1 MRAVLVPSSGAADV
15 LQVTEVDRPS
25 PGAGQVLV
33 RVAVAGV
40 NYMDVYQRSGAVSLP
55 TPFVAGVEGVGTV
68 AEIGDGVDDLAI
80 GRRVGWLRGGQ
91 GSYAEYVLVDS
102 AMAVPI
108 PDAVPDDV
116 AAAVLMQGVTAHYL
130 ATDTYRVQPGDTVLV
145 HSAAGGVGQLLTQVV
160 TLRGGRVIGTVST
173 EQKAEVARAAGAEEV
188 LRYEE
193 VPVRVRQLTDGNGVA
208 VVYDGVGGA
217 TFDASLAS
225 LRPRGVL
232 VVYGT
237 SSGPTPPLEIP
248 RLNSGGSLYVT
259 RPTVVHYTA
268 TREELRARTDELF
281 GWVASGQLRVSIG
294 GRYPLADAARAHQD
308 LESRRTTGK
317 LLLFPAD
324 GAGARLTIRPS
335 TSFVGFPRECRARQL
350 PDSACAAASSSADP
364 PRQGRRRPGR
374 HRPAARR
381 AGHAA
386 GGRDRQLARGVRA
399 GARPGGG
406 VPRPPGGADLGAG
419 GRTAGTAAP
428 GRPSTRG
435 STTTPSRRCSRSSVR
450 RPATC
455 GRWPSS
461 ATTRRSRSSRPS
473 STTVD
478 GNPAAQRDLE
488 TGSRP
493 RAVAVFSL
501 AGPFADIAPGTATL
515 DDFTAPHG

>member
-15 LQVTEVDRPS
+15 LQVTDADRPS

-40 NYMDVYQRSGAVSLP
+40 NYMDVYQRSGAVQLP

-68 AEIGDGVDDLAI
+68 AEVGDGVDDLPI

-91 GSYAEYVLVDS
+91 GSYAEYVLVDA
-102 AMAVPI
+102 AMAVPV
-108 PDAVPDDV
+108 PDAVPDEV

-193 VPVRVRQLTDGNGVA
+193 VPGRVRQLTGGNGVA
-208 VVYDGVGGA
+208 AVYDGVGGA

-268 TREELRARTDELF
+268 TREELRARTDEVF

-324 GAGARLTIRPS
+324 GAA
-335 TSFVGFPRECRARQL
+335 
-350 PDSACAAASSSADP
+350 
-364 PRQGRRRPGR
+364 
-374 HRPAARR
+374 PA
-381 AGHAA
+381 
-386 GGRDRQLARGVRA
+386 
-399 GARPGGG
+399 
-406 VPRPPGGADLGAG
+406 
-419 GRTAGTAAP
+419 
-428 GRPSTRG
+428 
-435 STTTPSRRCSRSSVR
+435 
-450 RPATC
+450 
-455 GRWPSS
+455 
-461 ATTRRSRSSRPS
+461 
-473 STTVD
+473 
-478 GNPAAQRDLE
+478 
-488 TGSRP
+488 
-493 RAVAVFSL
+493 
-501 AGPFADIAPGTATL
+501 
-515 DDFTAPHG
+515 

>member
-1 MRAVLVPSSGAADV
+1 VRAVLVTSSGAADV

-25 PGAGQVLV
+25 PDAGQVLV

-68 AEIGDGVDDLAI
+68 VEVGDGVDDLPI
-80 GRRVGWLRGGQ
+80 GQRVGWLRGGQ
-91 GSYAEYVLVDS
+91 GSYAEYVLVDA
-102 AMAVPI
+102 AMAVPV
-108 PDAVPDDV
+108 PDAVPDEA

-145 HSAAGGVGQLLTQVV
+145 HAAAGGVGQLLTQVV
-160 TLRGGRVIGTVST
+160 RLRGGRVIGTVST

-193 VPVRVRQLTDGNGVA
+193 VPGRVKQLTGGNGVA
-208 VVYDGVGGA
+208 AVYDGVGGA

-225 LRPRGVL
+225 LRARGVL

-268 TREELRARTDELF
+268 TRDELRARTDEVF

-294 GRYPLADAARAHQD
+294 GRFPLADAARAHQD

-324 GAGARLTIRPS
+324 DRH
-335 TSFVGFPRECRARQL
+335 
-350 PDSACAAASSSADP
+350 DS
-364 PRQGRRRPGR
+364 
-374 HRPAARR
+374 
-381 AGHAA
+381 
-386 GGRDRQLARGVRA
+386 RDDA
-399 GARPGGG
+399 
-406 VPRPPGGADLGAG
+406 
-419 GRTAGTAAP
+419 
-428 GRPSTRG
+428 
-435 STTTPSRRCSRSSVR
+435 
-450 RPATC
+450 
-455 GRWPSS
+455 
-461 ATTRRSRSSRPS
+461 
-473 STTVD
+473 
-478 GNPAAQRDLE
+478 
-488 TGSRP
+488 
-493 RAVAVFSL
+493 
-501 AGPFADIAPGTATL
+501 
-515 DDFTAPHG
+515 

>member
-1 MRAVLVPSSGAADV
+1 VRAVLVTSSGAADV

-68 AEIGDGVDDLAI
+68 VEFGDGVDDLPI
-80 GRRVGWLRGGQ
+80 GQRVGWLRGGQ
-91 GSYAEYVLVDS
+91 GSYAEYVLVDA
-102 AMAVPI
+102 AMAVPV
-108 PDAVPDDV
+108 PDAVPDEA

-145 HSAAGGVGQLLTQVV
+145 HAAAGGVGQLLTQVV
-160 TLRGGRVIGTVST
+160 RLRGGRVIGTVST

-193 VPVRVRQLTDGNGVA
+193 VPGRVKQLTGGEGVA
-208 VVYDGVGGA
+208 AVYDGVGGA

-225 LRPRGVL
+225 LRARGVL

-294 GRYPLADAARAHQD
+294 GRFLLADVTRAHQD

-317 LLLFPAD
+317 LLLFPAE
-324 GAGARLTIRPS
+324 G
-335 TSFVGFPRECRARQL
+335 
-350 PDSACAAASSSADP
+350 
-364 PRQGRRRPGR
+364 
-374 HRPAARR
+374 AAR
-381 AGHAA
+381 A
-386 GGRDRQLARGVRA
+386 
-399 GARPGGG
+399 
-406 VPRPPGGADLGAG
+406 
-419 GRTAGTAAP
+419 
-428 GRPSTRG
+428 
-435 STTTPSRRCSRSSVR
+435 
-450 RPATC
+450 
-455 GRWPSS
+455 
-461 ATTRRSRSSRPS
+461 
-473 STTVD
+473 
-478 GNPAAQRDLE
+478 
-488 TGSRP
+488 
-493 RAVAVFSL
+493 
-501 AGPFADIAPGTATL
+501 
-515 DDFTAPHG
+515 